1 MNWSLILICIGVFNG
16 LMLSIL
22 FLRSKHAH
30 VYLGLFLLAHSIILL
45 KYLGNAMEVYVTY
58 HIVIAMG
65 EILEWLVG
73 PLLYFYIF
81 RYLHRPIRHAWVHF
95 VPVLIYVFILV
106 PLHIYLVKNPDLQ
119 LFELHI
125 QRSDFNYLVIP
136 KIIQSLFYFSLILP
150 LVVGQRWLSL
160 ILWVFFAETAALSLF
175 YFQFLF
181 TKSDIF
187 SDLMVSSIMVIA
199 VNVIAISGLMKSPIF
214 GGGIPAN
221 KAEQPAPSFKEPENH
236 SHLRPVFEKVK
247 GYVEESE
254 IYKNQHVKLS
264 DLAGTLSIPEKQLSQ
279 AVNEC
284 FGDNINS
291 FINSYRIR
299 LAEAMLVDPAY
310 SYLTIDAIAEECG
323 FSNKV
328 SFYKAFKRT
337 HHMSPK
343 EYKEIQN
350 SLKSIVP

>member
-1 MNWSLILICIGVFNG
+1 
-16 LMLSIL
+16 MLSIL
-22 FLRSKHAH
+22 FLRSKRAH

-45 KYLGNAMEVYVTY
+45 KYLGNVMEVYVTY

-81 RYLHRPIRHAWVHF
+81 RHLHRSIRHAWVHF

-106 PLHIYLVKNPDLQ
+106 PLHIYLVKNPDFQ

-136 KIIQSLFYFSLILP
+136 KIIQSILYFFIILP
-150 LVVGQRWLSL
+150 LVLGQRWLSL

-181 TKSDIF
+181 TSVDLF

-199 VNVIAISGLMKSPIF
+199 VNVIAISGLIKSPIF
-214 GGGIPAN
+214 GGDPPPVESQSLATL
-221 KAEQPAPSFKEPENH
+221 KEPENH
-236 SHLRPVFEKVK
+236 SHLLPVFEKVK
-247 GYVEESE
+247 DYVEESE

-264 DLAGTLSIPEKQLSQ
+264 DLARTLSVPEKQLSQ

-299 LAEAMLVDPAY
+299 LAEAMLIDPAY
-310 SYLTIDAIAEECG
+310 GYLTIDAIAEECG

-343 EYKEIQN
+343 EYKETQN
-350 SLKSIVP
+350 SSKSIVP